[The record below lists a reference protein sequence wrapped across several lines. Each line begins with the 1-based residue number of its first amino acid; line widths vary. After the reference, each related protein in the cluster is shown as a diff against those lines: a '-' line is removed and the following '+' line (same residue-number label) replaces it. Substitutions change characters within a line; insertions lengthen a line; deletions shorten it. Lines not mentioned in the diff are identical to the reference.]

1 MPRVAVT
8 VCIEGA
14 MMKILIVGAG
24 PAGLT
29 TAVELARRGIV
40 GDVIDLR
47 ESGSGLSRAVGIMPA
62 SLEILR
68 PSGVTGK
75 LLAEGIKFRQVR
87 IYRNSTLALTLPL
100 AGSGADDAFILGLA
114 QDRTET
120 HLRDVLSE
128 FGGVVRYGTELVNL
142 HQDANK
148 VTVETR
154 DGAKAE
160 YDYVV
165 GADGARSTTRQL
177 LNLEFRGHDLP
188 ETWSIADVDAE
199 DWPNPDAFTLCRLSD
214 GNVVVV
220 VPLEH
225 NRFRV
230 ISNTGDALAALPLKM
245 NVTNIRRAGQFEISI
260 RQVGQYSVGRVFL
273 AGDAAHCHSPVG
285 GRGMNLG
292 IADGA
297 ELARRMVEGELDG
310 YDEARHKAG
319 KQAIAGSEAVRKV
332 MTSRNP
338 ATRFLVHAVLQ
349 TASFMPSLQRVFAKK
364 ILYG

>member
-1 MPRVAVT
+1 
-8 VCIEGA
+8 
-14 MMKILIVGAG
+14 MKVLIVGAG

-29 TAVELARRGIV
+29 TAVELARRGV
-40 GDVIDLR
+40 VSDVIDLR
-47 ESGSGLSRAVGIMPA
+47 ESGSGLSRAVGILPA

-68 PSGVTGK
+68 RSGVTAK
-75 LLAEGIKFRQVR
+75 LLADGMKFREVR
-87 IYRNSTLALTLPL
+87 IYRHSSLALALPL
-100 AGSGADDAFILGLA
+100 KGSGADGEFVLGLA

-128 FGGVVRYGTELVNL
+128 LGGTVRYGTELVDL

-148 VTVETR
+148 VTVEMR

-165 GADGARSTTRQL
+165 GADGARSTTRTS
-177 LNLEFRGHDLP
+177 LNIDFRGHDLP

-199 DWPNPDAFTLCRLSD
+199 GWPHTNAFTVCQLSG

-220 VPLEH
+220 APLAPK
-225 NRFRV
+225 RFRV
-230 ISNTGDALAALPLKM
+230 VSNTEDALAALPLKL
-245 NVTNIRRAGQFEISI
+245 NVTNIRRAGEFTISI
-260 RQVGQYSVGRVFL
+260 RQAAQYGVGRVFL
-273 AGDAAHCHSPVG
+273 VGDAAHCHSPVG

-297 ELARRMVEGELDG
+297 ELARRMVEGGLEG
-310 YDEARHKAG
+310 YGEARHKVG
-319 KQAIAGSEAVRKV
+319 KETIAGSEALRKV

-338 ATRFLVHAVLQ
+338 VTRFLVLAVLR
-349 TASFMPSLQRVFAKK
+349 TASFMPALQRQFAKK

>member
-1 MPRVAVT
+1 
-8 VCIEGA
+8 
-14 MMKILIVGAG
+14 MKVLIVGAG
-24 PAGLT
+24 PTGLT

-62 SLEILR
+62 SLDILR

-75 LLAEGIKFRQVR
+75 LLAEGMKFRQVR
-87 IYRNSTLALTLPL
+87 IYRHSTLALALPIKV
-100 AGSGADDAFILGLA
+100 SGADDEFILGLA

-120 HLRDVLSE
+120 HLRDAFSGL
-128 FGGVVRYGTELVNL
+128 GGEVRYGTELVNL

-148 VTVETR
+148 VTTETR
-154 DGAKAE
+154 DGATAE

-177 LNLEFRGHDLP
+177 LNIDFRGHDLP

-199 DWPNPDAFTLCRLSD
+199 GWPNTSAFTMCRLSG

-220 VPLEH
+220 VPLEPK
-225 NRFRV
+225 RFRV
-230 ISNTGDALAALPLKM
+230 VSNTGDALAALPLSM
-245 NVTNIRRAGQFEISI
+245 NVTNIRRAGQFKISI
-260 RQVGQYSVGRVFL
+260 RQVVQYNIGRVFL

-297 ELARRMVEGELDG
+297 ELARRMAEGGLEG
-310 YDEARHKAG
+310 YGEARHKVG
-319 KQAIAGSEAVRKV
+319 KDIIAGSEAVRKV

-338 ATRFLVHAVLQ
+338 VTRFFVRAVLQ
-349 TASFMPSLQRVFAKK
+349 TASVMPALQRQFAKK

>member
-62 SLEILR
+62 SLEILK

-87 IYRNSTLALTLPL
+87 IYRHSTLALTLPL
-100 AGSGADDAFILGLA
+100 AASGADGAFILGLA

-165 GADGARSTTRQL
+165 GADGARGTTRQS
-177 LNLEFRGHDLP
+177 LNLDFRGHDLP

-214 GNVVVV
+214 GHVVVV
-220 VPLEH
+220 APLEH
-225 NRFRV
+225 KRFRV

-245 NVTNIRRAGQFEISI
+245 NVTNIRRAGQFKISI
-260 RQVGQYSVGRVFL
+260 RQVARYNVGRVFL
-273 AGDAAHCHSPVG
+273 VGDAAHCHSPVG

-310 YDEARHKAG
+310 YGEARHKVG
-319 KQAIAGSEAVRKV
+319 KQVIAGSEAVRKV

-338 ATRFLVHAVLQ
+338 AARFLVHAVLQ
-349 TASFMPSLQRVFAKK
+349 TASVMPALQRVFAKK

>member
-1 MPRVAVT
+1 
-8 VCIEGA
+8 
-14 MMKILIVGAG
+14 MKVLIVGAG

-29 TAVELARRGIV
+29 TAVELARRGV
-40 GDVIDLR
+40 VSDVIDLR
-47 ESGSGLSRAVGIMPA
+47 ESGSGLSRAVGILPA

-68 PSGVTGK
+68 RSGVTAK
-75 LLAEGIKFRQVR
+75 LLADGMKFREVR
-87 IYRNSTLALTLPL
+87 IYRHSSLTLALPL
-100 AGSGADDAFILGLA
+100 KGSGADGEFVLGLA

-128 FGGVVRYGTELVNL
+128 LGGTVRYGTELVDL

-148 VTVETR
+148 VTVEMR

-165 GADGARSTTRQL
+165 GADGARSTTRTV
-177 LNLEFRGHDLP
+177 LNIDFRGHDLP

-199 DWPNPDAFTLCRLSD
+199 GWPHTNAFTVCQLSG

-220 VPLEH
+220 APLAPK
-225 NRFRV
+225 RFRV
-230 ISNTGDALAALPLKM
+230 VSNTEDALAVLPLKL
-245 NVTNIRRAGQFEISI
+245 NATNIRRAGEFKISI
-260 RQVGQYSVGRVFL
+260 RQAAQYGVGRVFL
-273 AGDAAHCHSPVG
+273 VGDAAHCHSPVG

-297 ELARRMVEGELDG
+297 ELARRMVEGGLEG
-310 YDEARHKAG
+310 YGEARHKVG
-319 KQAIAGSEAVRKV
+319 KETIAGSEALRKV

-338 ATRFLVHAVLQ
+338 VTRFLVLAVLR
-349 TASFMPSLQRVFAKK
+349 TASFMPALRRQFAKR